1 MYKKIMV
8 ALDGSK
14 LAESVL
20 PHLETVIKGS
30 EFPEVIVVQAVEPL
44 SIPYGL
50 EAAKLTSLEQLK
62 EFEIHQKADAEK
74 YLKEIVA
81 RLSKTGANIKA
92 QVIYGKAAE
101 ALSDYASKNDI
112 DLVIV
117 ATHGR
122 SGVSRWVLGSVADRL
137 IRSLGV
143 PVLVVRAPGSLPGM

>member
-8 ALDGSK
+8 ALDGSR
-14 LAESVL
+14 LAECVL

-30 EFPEVIVVQAVEPL
+30 ESPEVIVVRAAEPL

-50 EAAKLTSLEQLK
+50 EVTKLTSLEQLK
-62 EFEIHQKADAEK
+62 EFETHQKADAEK

-92 QVIYGKAAE
+92 QIVYGKAAE
-101 ALSDYASKNDI
+101 VLSEYANKNDI

-122 SGVSRWVLGSVADRL
+122 SGVSRWVWGSVADRL
-137 IRSLGV
+137 IRSV
-143 PVLVVRAPGSLPGM
+143 RAPVLVVRAPGAMPDI

>member
-20 PHLETVIKGS
+20 PHLETVIKGADR
-30 EFPEVIVVQAVEPL
+30 PEVIVVQAVEPL

-50 EAAKLTSLEQLK
+50 EVSKLTSLEQLR

-81 RLSKTGANIKA
+81 RLGKTGANIKA

-101 ALSDYASKNDI
+101 ALSDYANKNDV

-143 PVLVVRAPGSLPGM
+143 PVLVVRAPGSQSGM